1 MTQVKY
7 SKGRQIGG
15 AEKRDIYGGM
25 EEGKGGIDFPSLM
38 IYGKSSVYF
47 QIYC

>member
-1 MTQVKY
+1 MTRVKY
-7 SKGRQIGG
+7 SNGRQIENG
-15 AEKRDIYGGM
+15 EKRDIYQRL
-25 EEGKGGIDFPSLM
+25 EEGKGGMDFPSLM